1 MSRVVLIAAAR
12 EEALE
17 AFRWYEQ
24 ERPGL
29 GKLFR
34 ARLNEAV
41 RRIRSAPASHPMQ
54 HRDLRRVLLEQF
66 PYSVFYRVLPA
77 AILIVGVIH
86 NKRSPLV
93 WRRRAR

>member
-1 MSRVVLIAAAR
+1 
-12 EEALE
+12 
-17 AFRWYEQ
+17 
-24 ERPGL
+24 
-29 GKLFR
+29 
-34 ARLNEAV
+34 
-41 RRIRSAPASHPMQ
+41 MQ